1 MRSCIPF
8 IAAVLAILAASPT
21 LAEQVYYGS
30 RAGMTVTVVS
40 KTGIGTENAVIQ
52 VEHTPEDAKGFC
64 VEYNLDNSM
73 ACVRMTLAEV
83 KVEPT
88 VYANCKTMMWTD
100 LGAERYAILGR
111 RTSDTYADFDV
122 RRISSGEIL
131 DGSSASGYPTAM
143 AMFDALCPG
152 TAD

>member
-1 MRSCIPF
+1 MRYLTPF
-8 IAAVLAILAASPT
+8 LVTVVAGLAISPT

-30 RAGMTVTVVS
+30 RAGMTATVVS
-40 KTGIGTENAVIQ
+40 KTGIGTENAVIV

-73 ACVRMTLAEV
+73 ACVRKTLAEV
-83 KVEPT
+83 KIEPT
-88 VYANCKTMMWTD
+88 VYANCKTMMWSD
-100 LGAERYAILGR
+100 LGAERYAILGK
-111 RTSDTYADFDV
+111 RTSDPYVSFDV
-122 RRISSGEIL
+122 RRVSDGEIL

-152 TAD
+152 IAD

>member
-1 MRSCIPF
+1 MRYSTPLLATVV
-8 IAAVLAILAASPT
+8 AALAISPA

-30 RAGMTVTVVS
+30 RAGMTATVLS

-73 ACVRMTLAEV
+73 ACVRRTLAEV

-100 LGAERYAILGR
+100 LGGERYAILGR

-143 AMFDALCPG
+143 AMFNALCPG
-152 TAD
+152 IAD